1 MYWGR
6 ARQVERVFNE
16 RPSSPGGRSPEE
28 LLRASEPKYDVQHV
42 GARLRAL
49 RLDKGL
55 TVNALAAISQVPAS
69 TISKMENGRLQPS
82 LVHAINLAMALGEN
96 LGFLVDR
103 YRAEPEDFVIVRRD
117 DRSRIDYPELGL
129 TLEDLNGNFHSCVL
143 ESRIGV
149 LRPGATSGAEPMIH
163 SGDELCFVLDG
174 AIRYTIQD
182 EAFLLQRGD
191 SLHFKSDQEHRWEN
205 VDDDVTTVL
214 WVFSDGL
221 SF

>member
-1 MYWGR
+1 M
-6 ARQVERVFNE
+6 FNE
-16 RPSSPGGRSPEE
+16 RSRSTG
-28 LLRASEPKYDVQHV
+28 LRGADPPPRLGEPKYDVQHV

-49 RLDKGL
+49 RMSKGL
-55 TVNALAAISQVPAS
+55 TVSALAAISQVPPS

-103 YRAEPEDFVIVRRD
+103 YRADPEDMVVVRRS
-117 DRSRIDYPELGL
+117 DRSKIEYPDFGM
-129 TLEDLNGNFHSCVL
+129 TLEDLNGNFHSGVL
-143 ESRIGV
+143 EARIGE
-149 LRPGATSGAEPMIH
+149 LEPGATSGSQPMTH
-163 SGDELCFVLDG
+163 YGDELCIVLEG
-174 AIRYTIQD
+174 AIRYTIGD
-182 EAFLLQRGD
+182 EVFELEKGN

-205 VDDDVTTVL
+205 DEDGITRVL

>member
-1 MYWGR
+1 MFS
-6 ARQVERVFNE
+6 EKP
-16 RPSSPGGRSPEE
+16 PSSGTRAPEE
-28 LLRASEPKYDVQHV
+28 VLRAAEPKYDIQHV
-42 GARLRAL
+42 GERLRTL
-49 RLDKGL
+49 RLSKGL
-55 TVNALAAISQVPAS
+55 TVSALAAISQVPPS

-103 YRAEPEDFVIVRRD
+103 YRADPEDVVVVSRS
-117 DRSRIDYPELGL
+117 DRSKIDYPELGL
-129 TLEDLNGNFHSCVL
+129 TLEDLNGNFHSGVL

-149 LRPGATSGAEPMIH
+149 LQTGATSGAEPMMH
-163 SGDELCFVLDG
+163 AGDELCVVLDG
-174 AIRYTIQD
+174 AIRYTIQG
-182 EAFLLQRGD
+182 EVHSLGQGD

-205 VDDDVTTVL
+205 VHDGVTTVL